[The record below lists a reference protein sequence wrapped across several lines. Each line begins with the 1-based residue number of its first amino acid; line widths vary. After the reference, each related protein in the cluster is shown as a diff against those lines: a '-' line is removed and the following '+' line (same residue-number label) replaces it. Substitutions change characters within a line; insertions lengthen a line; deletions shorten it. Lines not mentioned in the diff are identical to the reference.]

1 MKKLFSTI
9 LVLGLLLSGNAY
21 AATIGELEKLRKEKL
36 EAAAND
42 SQKLTS
48 EKITNDW
55 LKNKT
60 VNDLRK
66 LNFYFQKEF
75 RVTTT
80 EDSVQYHLY
89 KTFNDPFVAVYIICF
104 IDPKKT
110 TCRLA

>member
-1 MKKLFSTI
+1 MKKI
-9 LVLGLLLSGNAY
+9 LGIIVLGLLLSGNAY
-21 AATIGELEKLRKEKL
+21 AATIGELKKLKKEKL

-66 LNFYFQKEF
+66 LNFYFKKEF
-75 RVTTT
+75 GVTTT

-89 KTFNDPFVAVYIICF
+89 KIFNDPFVGVYIICF

-110 TCRLA
+110 TCRLS

>member
-1 MKKLFSTI
+1 MKIILKI
-9 LVLGLLLSGNAY
+9 LVLGLLLSENAY

-36 EAAAND
+36 ETAAND

-66 LNFYFQKEF
+66 LNFYFHKS
-75 RVTTT
+75 RVTNT
-80 EDSVQYHLY
+80 ENSIQYHLY
-89 KTFNDPFVAVYIICF
+89 KTFNDPIVTVYIICF
-104 IDPKKT
+104 LDSEKT
-110 TCRLA
+110 ICRLI